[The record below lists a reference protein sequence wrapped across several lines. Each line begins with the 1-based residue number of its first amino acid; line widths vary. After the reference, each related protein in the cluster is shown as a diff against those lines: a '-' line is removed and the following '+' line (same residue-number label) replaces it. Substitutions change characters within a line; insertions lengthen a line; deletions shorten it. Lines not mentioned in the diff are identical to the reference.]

1 MQRVYVSVGR
11 LFTYGSCFACRSF
24 HPLDSFEAN
33 SFPMDAE
40 IFTVGVFVT
49 TFAAK
54 EFAGFKVIIMVNDD
68 SKRALVGVIF
78 PAQIAAEKQAVVQC

>member
-1 MQRVYVSVGR
+1 MLVLIMDSRFIY
-11 LFTYGSCFACRSF
+11 RSF
-24 HPLDSFEAN
+24 HPLDSFETN

-54 EFAGFKVIIMVNDD
+54 QLAIFTFVILVYDNP
-68 SKRALVGVIF
+68 KRALVGIFF
-78 PAQIAAEKQAVVQC
+78 PAQIATEKQTVLLG